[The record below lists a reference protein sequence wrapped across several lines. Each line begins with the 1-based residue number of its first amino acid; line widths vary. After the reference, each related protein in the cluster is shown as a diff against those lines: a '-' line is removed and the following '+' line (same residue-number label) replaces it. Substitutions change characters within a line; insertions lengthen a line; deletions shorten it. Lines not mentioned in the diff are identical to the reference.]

1 MLPRHQSFFLAL
13 MMALLIIVG
22 TLGIYSAEASSF
34 RTTMRDAQVYDQLTT
49 TNAYDDGSDD
59 TLMVTSPGLPY

>member
-1 MLPRHQSFFLAL
+1 MLPRFQSLFLAL
-13 MMALLIIVG
+13 VMALIIILG

-34 RTTMRDAQVYDQLTT
+34 RATMHDAEVYDQFTT

>member
-1 MLPRHQSFFLAL
+1 MI
-13 MMALLIIVG
+13 ALLIIVG

-34 RTTMRDAQVYDQLTT
+34 RATMRDAQVYDQLTT